1 MPTPRTITGLPD
13 SALQMIPG
21 DEPGNPFFAESELP
35 FHAPAFDRI
44 REEDFLPAIE
54 EGMRRQLAEI
64 SAFASNP
71 EVPTFENTFVA
82 LERSGDLLNRV
93 MPVFNAMTGAN
104 TSAQLQEVQE
114 KVAPLLA
121 AHEDSIYLHPV
132 LFQRLEGVY
141 QQRDALGLD
150 SESLHLVQWYYDQF
164 VKAGARLPESD
175 KAVLRELNIEESS
188 LSTAFANRLLA
199 ASKAGGLVARS
210 RAELKGMSDGELA
223 SAAAVARERG
233 LEDAWVLP
241 LHNTTQQPAFAALED
256 RDVRERLFESSV
268 TRTERGDV
276 NDTRAIVSRLAQIRA
291 TRAQLLGFP
300 SFAALTLQDQMARTP
315 ETALRFV
322 RNLVPAATANARAE
336 AGEISKH
343 IAEEGGGFEVEPWD
357 WDFYAE
363 RVRRARYDLDEES
376 IKAYFEASNVL
387 ERGVFH
393 AATRLYG
400 ITFLERHDIPVYH
413 PDVRVFEI
421 IDSDGSPLALFYC
434 DLFSRDNK
442 IGGAWMDSFVTQS
455 HLLGMKPVIYNVA
468 NFSRPAHGR
477 PALLSVDDVTTL
489 FHEFGHTLH
498 GLFANQTYPSL
509 SGTSVARD
517 FVELPSQFNE
527 HWATEPSV
535 FANYAKHYATGEPL
549 STEVADRIRSAEKF
563 NQGYRLTEVL
573 AAALL
578 DLSWHTLAADVP
590 LQDVGAFESAA
601 LADNDV
607 ALRIVPPRYRSTYF
621 MHIWANGY
629 AAGYYA
635 YLWAEM
641 LDADAYEWFKENG
654 GLTREN
660 GDWFRKTILS
670 RGNTADFATMYREFR
685 GRDPRI
691 EPMLDG
697 RGLLGAHQDAR

>member
-1 MPTPRTITGLPD
+1 MSDDVR
-13 SALQMIPG
+13 A
-21 DEPGNPFFAESELP
+21 NPLFAQSELP
-35 FHAPAFDRI
+35 FQAPPFDRI

-54 EGMRRQLAEI
+54 EGMRRQLAEVSAI
-64 SAFASNP
+64 SDNP
-71 EVPTFENTFVA
+71 EPTTFENTLVA

-104 TSAQLQEVQE
+104 TSAQLQQVQE
-114 KVAPLLA
+114 EVAPRLA
-121 AHEDSIYLHPV
+121 AHEDSIYLDSG
-132 LFQRLEGVY
+132 LFKRVEIVHE
-141 QQRDALGLD
+141 QRDALGLD
-150 SESLHLVQWYYDQF
+150 AESRHLVQWYYDQF
-164 VKAGARLPESD
+164 VHAGARLPESD
-175 KAVLRELNIEESS
+175 KAVLRDLNMEESS

-199 ASKAGGLVARS
+199 ASKAGGLIVRN
-210 RAELKGMSDGELA
+210 RDELQGMTDGELA
-223 SAAAVARERG
+223 SAALIAKERG

-241 LHNTTQQPAFAALED
+241 LHNTTQQPALTALED
-256 RDVRERLFESSV
+256 RSVRERLFESSV

-291 TRAQLLGFP
+291 TRAQLLGFA

-315 ETALRFV
+315 ETALDFV
-322 RNLVPAATANARAE
+322 RHLVPAATANARAE
-336 AGEISKH
+336 AGEIRKLV
-343 IAEEGGGFEVEPWD
+343 ADEGNAFELEPWD

-363 RVRRARYDLDEES
+363 RVRRARYELDEES
-376 IKAYFEASNVL
+376 VKAYFEAGNVL
-387 ERGVFH
+387 EKGVFH

-400 ITFLERHDIPVYH
+400 IEFLERHDIPVYH

-421 IDSDGSPLALFYC
+421 TDSDGSPLALFYC

-442 IGGAWMDSFVTQS
+442 IGGAWMDSLVTQS
-455 HLLGMKPVIYNVA
+455 HLLGTKPVIYNVA
-468 NFSRPAHGR
+468 NFSRPAPGQ

-498 GLFANQTYPSL
+498 GLFADQIYPSL

-535 FANYAKHYATGEPL
+535 FANYARHHATGEPL
-549 STEVADRIRSAEKF
+549 PQEIAERIRRAEKF

-578 DLSWHTLAADVP
+578 DLSWHTLPADAP
-590 LQDVGAFESAA
+590 LLDVDTFEAVS
-601 LADNDV
+601 LANNHV
-607 ALRIVPPRYRSTYF
+607 ALRTVPPRYRSTYF

-654 GLTREN
+654 GLNRTN
-660 GDWFRKTILS
+660 GDWFRKTVLS

-685 GRDPRI
+685 GRGPRI
-691 EPMLDG
+691 EPMLEG
-697 RGLLGAHQDAR
+697 RGLLGGI